1 MRLSMVR
8 RFVEGAAASVVAL
21 AISSPALALN
31 SHVALTQYVHDVWQ
45 TEQGLPQNSVNA
57 VLQSRDGFIW
67 FGTQEGLV
75 RFDGVGFE
83 VFNRLNTKGLGH
95 NHITSLLEDREGAL
109 WIGTLG
115 GGLTRMKGGVFTRF
129 TRDAGLKTEFI
140 DSLAE
145 DRRGIIWIGTKD
157 RGLMMY
163 EGGRFRPITDARVPG
178 TDIRS
183 LYADQNGD
191 LWVGTSSGLA
201 RYRNGSFVPQATSEG
216 VFAAAITSIIGDHA
230 DGVWIGTDR
239 GLFRCRQAHC
249 ALAPVQPPGAWIS
262 ALLLDHDQN
271 LWIGLNGGSLS
282 RLSGDHLTTL
292 GPTSDIPNNS
302 PYSMVEDREHN
313 LWVGTNG
320 GGLIRFNDGDVIPYG
335 EPEGAPSVIGPAFED
350 THRTVWLGSPSGLT
364 TMAADGSIKRYTT
377 ENGLAHN
384 RVAAFAEDPAGG
396 MWIGTSAGLNHL
408 RDGRFDLLTKANGLS
423 SSTITALLVDRGGVL
438 WVGTENG
445 VNRIE
450 RGRITVFTT
459 HHGLGSDYVNV
470 LHEDRRGTIWAG
482 LRGGGLARWADGHF
496 VSLTTRDGLSSN
508 IVSSIHDDRDGVF
521 WIGTR
526 GGGLNRYRDGT
537 FRAFTTAEGFFDD
550 SIHRILEDDDNNL
563 WVSSNKGIARVSKRE
578 LDEFASGT
586 RQALT
591 MRLMGRSDGM
601 RSSECNGFG
610 QPAGMRTRDGRLWF
624 PTLKGMAVIDPAR
637 LHANLLPPPVIIE
650 SVEIDQQLVSM
661 KQPAEARPGRGQLE
675 FRYAALSFVD
685 PSKNRF
691 KYKLEGYDKDWRS
704 TGRWRMTY
712 TNMPPGQYTFRVM
725 AANND
730 GVWNTAGIAFA
741 LHLRPH
747 YYQAVWFYAL
757 LGLGAVGVVLG
768 GHRLRVRT
776 MRAHARELRALVTER
791 TQQLEVAKEAAETGS
806 RAKSEFL
813 ANMSHEIR
821 TPMNGVLGMTALVL
835 DTDLDPE
842 QREYLQMA
850 KASAD
855 ALMRII
861 DDILDFSKI
870 EAGEIDFE
878 CVPFDFREALA
889 STTRAFAVRAHQKG
903 LEILLD
909 IAADAPVWVVG
920 DSHRIAQVITNLLGN
935 AIKFTH
941 GGHVR
946 VRVEL
951 DASSASGIGAHVA
964 VEDTGIGIP
973 NAQQARVF
981 EAFKQADGSTTRK
994 FGGTGLGLSISAKL
1008 VERMGGRMW
1017 LESEE
1022 GRGST
1027 FHFTVP
1033 FDTAPRRAAAPLSTG
1048 DFANLPVLVIDDSD
1062 GNRRILEAML
1072 SGWGMR
1078 PVLAA
1083 SGALGIEA
1091 LEAATRRGAP
1101 FPLVLLDSRM
1111 PDMDGFEVAEQ
1122 IRIRPELAG
1131 ATILMLTSEHR
1142 AEEIATSRRLG
1153 IAGYLIKPVT
1163 ADKFLLTIRASLE
1176 AAVSHSPVASAVAV
1190 AQPRAAAGRSLR
1202 LLLAEDNAVNQLLA
1216 ARLLETL
1223 GHVVTVAGDGAAAIA
1238 AQAAGSFDAILMD
1251 VQMPGVDGFEATAE
1265 IRARE
1270 AGAGR
1275 HVPIIAMTA
1284 HAMRGDEE
1292 RCLLAGMDAYIAK
1305 PIDPDRLA
1313 RVLMSVVDSEQPVA
1327 AA

>member
-1 MRLSMVR
+1 MRASIVR
-8 RFVEGAAASVVAL
+8 RVVEGAVASVIAL

-31 SHVALTQYVHDVWQ
+31 SRVALTQYVHDVWQ

-75 RFDGVGFE
+75 RFDGARFE

-95 NHITSLLEDREGAL
+95 NHITSLLEDRDGAL
-109 WIGTLG
+109 WSGTLG
-115 GGLTRMKGGVFTRF
+115 GGLTRMKSGVFTRF
-129 TRDAGLKTEFI
+129 TRDTGLTTEFI

-145 DRRGIIWIGTKD
+145 DRQGTIWIGTKD

-163 EGGRFRPITDARVPG
+163 EGGGRFRPITDARVPG
-178 TDIRS
+178 TDIRA
-183 LYADQNGD
+183 LYPDQNGD
-191 LWVGTSSGLA
+191 LWVGTSSGLI
-201 RYRNGSFVPQATSEG
+201 RYRNGSFVPPPTSND
-216 VFAAAITSIIGDHA
+216 VFGAAITSIIGDRA

-239 GLFRCRQAHC
+239 GLFRCNQAHC

-282 RLSGDHLTTL
+282 RLSGDRLTTL

-335 EPEGAPSVIGPAFED
+335 EPEGAPAVIGPAYED

-377 ENGLAHN
+377 ATGLAHN
-384 RVAAFAEDPAGG
+384 RVVAFAEDPRGG

-408 RDGRFDLLTKANGLS
+408 RDGRFDRLTKANGLS
-423 SSTITALLVDRGGVL
+423 SSSITALLVDRAGVL
-438 WVGTENG
+438 WAGTENG

-450 RGRITVFTT
+450 RGHITVLTT

-526 GGGLNRYRDGT
+526 GGGLNRYRDGR

-578 LDEFASGT
+578 LDELADG
-586 RQALT
+586 RHQALT

-637 LHANLLPPPVIIE
+637 LHDNLLPPPVNIE
-650 SVEIDQQLVSM
+650 AVEIDQQLVSLER
-661 KQPAEARPGRGQLE
+661 PADMRPGQGQLE
-675 FRYAALSFVD
+675 FRYSALSFVD

-691 KYKLEGYDKDWRS
+691 KYKLEGYDKDWQA
-704 TGRWRMTY
+704 TTRWRMTY
-712 TNMPPGQYTFRVM
+712 TNMPPGRYTFRVI

-730 GVWNTAGIAFA
+730 GVWNTAGVAFA
-741 LHLRPH
+741 LRLRPH
-747 YYQAVWFYAL
+747 YYQTAWFYAL
-757 LGLGAVGVVLG
+757 LGLAAVGVVIG

-791 TQQLEVAKEAAETGS
+791 TQQLEVAKEAAETSS

-855 ALMRII
+855 ALLRII
-861 DDILDFSKI
+861 NDILDFSKI
-870 EAGEIDFE
+870 EAGEIDLE

-889 STTRAFAVRAHQKG
+889 STTRAFAVGARQKG

-909 IAADAPVWVVG
+909 IAADAPAWVVG
-920 DSHRIAQVITNLLGN
+920 DSLRIAQVITNLLGN
-935 AIKFTH
+935 AIKFTDS
-941 GGHVR
+941 GHVR

-951 DASSASGIGAHVA
+951 DASSASGVGAHVA

-973 NAQQARVF
+973 TAQQARVF
-981 EAFKQADGSTTRK
+981 EAFKQADGSMTRK

-1008 VERMGGRMW
+1008 VDRMGGRMW

-1022 GRGST
+1022 RRGST

-1033 FDTAPRRAAAPLSTG
+1033 FDAAP
-1048 DFANLPVLVIDDSD
+1048 P
-1062 GNRRILEAML
+1062 R
-1072 SGWGMR
+1072 
-1078 PVLAA
+1078 
-1083 SGALGIEA
+1083 
-1091 LEAATRRGAP
+1091 
-1101 FPLVLLDSRM
+1101 
-1111 PDMDGFEVAEQ
+1111 
-1122 IRIRPELAG
+1122 
-1131 ATILMLTSEHR
+1131 
-1142 AEEIATSRRLG
+1142 
-1153 IAGYLIKPVT
+1153 T
-1163 ADKFLLTIRASLE
+1163 A
-1176 AAVSHSPVASAVAV
+1176 SPVAVA
-1190 AQPRAAAGRSLR
+1190 RARPPAGPSLC

-1216 ARLLETL
+1216 ARLLEKL
-1223 GHVVTVAGDGAAAIA
+1223 GHVVTVVGDGSAAIA
-1238 AQAAGSFDAILMD
+1238 AHAAGSFDAILMD
-1251 VQMPGVDGFEATAE
+1251 VQMPCMDGFEATAE
-1265 IRARE
+1265 IRAQE
-1270 AGAGR
+1270 AGAGG

-1305 PIDPDRLA
+1305 PIDAERLA
-1313 RVLMSVVDSEQPVA
+1313 RVLMSVANGPQPA
-1327 AA
+1327 AAA